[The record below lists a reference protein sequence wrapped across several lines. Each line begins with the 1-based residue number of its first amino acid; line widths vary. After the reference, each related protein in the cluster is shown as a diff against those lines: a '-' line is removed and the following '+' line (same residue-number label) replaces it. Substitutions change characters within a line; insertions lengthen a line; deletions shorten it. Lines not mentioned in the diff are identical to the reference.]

1 MKFNLPEYA
10 ANRKNTSA
18 IVYPSQSGPGV
29 ILTRADFKT
38 EQEFMFWKTA
48 SDEIFC
54 GWETAERREKSN
66 TISLASLPESAA
78 ALPGVEQEMMAQL
91 DTLEDAQR
99 RRLFVSRLR
108 SILTETQHRRFT
120 IYVLE
125 HRTAR
130 EISDREG
137 VSISAVAKS
146 IRQAIRKLAAFSVR

>member
-1 MKFNLPEYA
+1 
-10 ANRKNTSA
+10 
-18 IVYPSQSGPGV
+18 
-29 ILTRADFKT
+29 
-38 EQEFMFWKTA
+38 MFWKTA

-125 HRTAR
+125 HRTTR
-130 EISDREG
+130 EISEREG